1 MMHAITLLSVAV
13 EEDYKTK
20 QQSQSQLL
28 DYRGKT
34 LKMIQWHLAMLPEQR
49 FDSAVAG
56 IACLAI
62 FEVNE
67 LKNNERAY
75 L

>member
-1 MMHAITLLSVAV
+1 MMHAITLLSAV
-13 EEDYKTK
+13 DATYKTK

-28 DYRGKT
+28 HCRGNA
-34 LKMIQWHLAMLPEQR
+34 LRMVQWRLAMLPEQQ

-62 FEVNE
+62 FEVKKP
-67 LKNNERAY
+67 KNNERVY
-75 L
+75 V